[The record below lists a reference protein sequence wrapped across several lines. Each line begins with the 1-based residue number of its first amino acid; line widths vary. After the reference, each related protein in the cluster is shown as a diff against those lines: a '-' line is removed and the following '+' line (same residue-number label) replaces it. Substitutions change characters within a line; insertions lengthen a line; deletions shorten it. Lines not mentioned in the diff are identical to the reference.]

1 PDDSSRQAPRKMS
14 SHPGFSVRFTEWK
27 PASPPIPTPENP
39 RFSSACLLPVASN
52 RQAPGPHPRF
62 TNPSRH
68 EPDVTQGALMTI
80 ATSNATSGTSGS
92 SETLTQRW
100 AALRSE
106 QPRVRIR
113 DAAATLGVSEAELLA
128 TTVDGRS
135 VVRLAPRFRELLKD
149 VPALGKVMA
158 LTRNNDAVH
167 ERKGVY
173 EDVSTGGHAGLVVGP
188 DIDLR
193 LFFSDW
199 THGFALADTGTD
211 D

>member
-1 PDDSSRQAPRKMS
+1 
-14 SHPGFSVRFTEWK
+14 
-27 PASPPIPTPENP
+27 
-39 RFSSACLLPVASN
+39 
-52 RQAPGPHPRF
+52 
-62 TNPSRH
+62 
-68 EPDVTQGALMTI
+68 
-80 ATSNATSGTSGS
+80 GTSGS

-193 LFFSDW
+193 LFVSDW

-211 D
+211 DQAPRRSLQFFDAQGHSIHKIFVQEDGDAAAFAGL